1 MGKKVIYRT
10 CSRSWICQIVR
21 MGSKEDVQPK
31 EKSSDGKL
39 YRVQVEAFAERGN
52 GERLAEELKK
62 KKDIRQSLSNNKK
75 DLLIEYMVVCSEYRI
90 EISGILTLRVS

>member
-1 MGKKVIYRT
+1 
-10 CSRSWICQIVR
+10 

-62 KKDIRQSLSNNKK
+62 KRISDNHCLTIKKTFSLSTWWFAQN
-75 DLLIEYMVVCSEYRI
+75 IELKYPGYSRCESPDEVTS
-90 EISGILTLRVS
+90 

>member
-1 MGKKVIYRT
+1 
-10 CSRSWICQIVR
+10 

-62 KKDIRQSLSNNKK
+62 KKGYPTI
-75 DLLIEYMVVCSEYRI
+75 IV
-90 EISGILTLRVS
+90 